1 MEARTQKTNLR
12 SRQRARKSTRTTQ
25 GPLGGQW
32 KLFERMIPALYW
44 ITLLFSFV
52 SLGFFLY
59 FWREFSYLAMAVGF
73 IALSVAL
80 KAYAI
85 AAAKSV

>member
-1 MEARTQKTNLR
+1 MEARTR
-12 SRQRARKSTRTTQ
+12 SSAPRRRGRSKKSARATH

-32 KLFERMIPALYW
+32 KLFERVIPALYW